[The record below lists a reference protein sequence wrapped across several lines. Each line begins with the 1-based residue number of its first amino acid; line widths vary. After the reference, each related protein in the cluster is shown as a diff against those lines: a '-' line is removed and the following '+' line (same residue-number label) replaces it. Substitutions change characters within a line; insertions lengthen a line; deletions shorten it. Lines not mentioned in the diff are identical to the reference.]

1 MRFFASKGRCT
12 KGTQDNKG
20 GVTLDRVILFWY
32 NKNNHKYAND
42 FARLSKIS
50 EGGVICILWKISRCK
65 GEVKMQTLEGK
76 KPVAGQLAGVVL
88 NIAVDIWWFTSHGAD
103 MIFWAFIGVTVIMA
117 VMAVRAL
124 RQSIRVEISYVVL
137 NGKEIPYSEIAL
149 AQSKGGAFSQKR
161 VEITL
166 LDGKVKRVPAN
177 NGPELAAAIMANKAR
192 VAG

>member
-1 MRFFASKGRCT
+1 
-12 KGTQDNKG
+12 
-20 GVTLDRVILFWY
+20 
-32 NKNNHKYAND
+32 
-42 FARLSKIS
+42 
-50 EGGVICILWKISRCK
+50 
-65 GEVKMQTLEGK
+65 MQTLEGK